1 MQGKPQLTQGTMEF
15 HHPHPE
21 IFRLH
26 QFLAR
31 VGLRGYISIKLT
43 DQLIQKSNWSPLL
56 ILSIQYTIGLLTY
69 IEDVSTDFELN
80 LQSVAS
86 AIQRSAYNIHFAVS
100 P

>member
-1 MQGKPQLTQGTMEF
+1 MQEKRQLTRGTMEF

-43 DQLIQKSNWSPLL
+43 DQLIQKKIDHP
-56 ILSIQYTIGLLTY
+56 
-69 IEDVSTDFELN
+69 F
-80 LQSVAS
+80 
-86 AIQRSAYNIHFAVS
+86 
-100 P
+100 

>member
-21 IFRLH
+21 IFHLH

-43 DQLIQKSNWSPLL
+43 DQLIQKSN
-56 ILSIQYTIGLLTY
+56 
-69 IEDVSTDFELN
+69 
-80 LQSVAS
+80 
-86 AIQRSAYNIHFAVS
+86 
-100 P
+100 